1 MSIVD
6 TEILST
12 YLIRIVNSLSS
23 YLSEVLHSL
32 VKFQVIALMEVNAVT
47 EVFF

>member
-6 TEILST
+6 TKILSK
-12 YLIRIVNSLSS
+12 YLIRIVNYLSS

-32 VKFQVIALMEVNAVT
+32 VKFQVIAFMGVNAVT